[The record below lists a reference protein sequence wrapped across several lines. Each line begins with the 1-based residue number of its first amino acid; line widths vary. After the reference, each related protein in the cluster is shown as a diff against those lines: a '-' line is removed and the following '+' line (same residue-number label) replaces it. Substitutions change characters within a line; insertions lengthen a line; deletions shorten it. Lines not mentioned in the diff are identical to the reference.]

1 MNTGKAFSD
10 SACEDQICLAERE
23 LAAFIGA
30 VSKSFGQ
37 AQARL
42 AAEDW
47 LDESDLMRTSARSTS
62 KHWRAVTIA
71 ASARLANRL
80 TVVTDHRTP
89 ASASPAT
96 TIDNSDTKVLSILS
110 SNCSASAL
118 LV

>member
-10 SACEDQICLAERE
+10 SACEDQIRLAERE

-30 VSKSFGQ
+30 VSKSFSQ

-47 LDESDLMRTSARSTS
+47 LDESDLMRTSARLTCQ
-62 KHWRAVTIA
+62 HWRAVTIA
-71 ASARLANRL
+71 ASARFAKRL
-80 TVVTDHRTP
+80 TVGTDRPIP
-89 ASASPAT
+89 ASPSPAT
-96 TIDNSDTKVLSILS
+96 TIDNSNTKVLSILS